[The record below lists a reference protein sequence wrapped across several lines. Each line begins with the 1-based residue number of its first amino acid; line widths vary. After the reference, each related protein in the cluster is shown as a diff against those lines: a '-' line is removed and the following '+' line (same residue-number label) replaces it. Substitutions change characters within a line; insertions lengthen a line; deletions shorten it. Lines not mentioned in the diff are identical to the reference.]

1 MEIWLDAL
9 DELMDGRIDDTS
21 DIEQYTGHLI
31 VCVIDQDDY
40 DAEDTEAVFIK
51 SMIKFDE
58 LDKLE
63 SIIGSEEADTMRKDY
78 EERAMSAS
86 EKEETIDLTLYT
98 NTWTYVT
105 TLTTTHEILA
115 EKIE

>member
-9 DELMDGRIDDTS
+9 EELMDGRIEDTS
-21 DIEQYTGHLI
+21 DIEQYTGHLL

-40 DAEDTEAVFIK
+40 DAEDTDPIFIK
-51 SMIKFDE
+51 TMLNFDE
-58 LDKLE
+58 LAKLDGVM
-63 SIIGSEEADTMRKDY
+63 GSEEAVALRADY
-78 EERAMSAS
+78 KQRGMS
-86 EKEETIDLTLYT
+86 EKEKKETVDLALYT